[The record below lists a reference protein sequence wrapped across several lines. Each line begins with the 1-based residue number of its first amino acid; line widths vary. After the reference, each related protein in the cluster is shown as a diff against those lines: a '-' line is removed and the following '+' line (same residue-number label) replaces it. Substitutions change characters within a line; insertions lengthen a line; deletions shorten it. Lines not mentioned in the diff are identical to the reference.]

1 MIKEN
6 NNPLIVFG
14 KHQFEAEEDDE
25 VEFQTGDPILVLE
38 KDEEFNDGW
47 WKGCTV
53 NGEIGIFPANYITT
67 ENIFNVNLDGLFDE
81 YINSERRSVPNIIE
95 DKNGLSPF
103 GTFNSSLSIN
113 HSEDGI
119 IRRSLS
125 KSAESSNSSN
135 AFENRPS
142 SPNGSVSSMRALS
155 SPRLS
160 ASLPNN
166 IRMMSGDLD
175 HMTPE
180 SVKSK
185 NSIMG
190 NQIFSNSQPSLIQH
204 FSQQSQQS
212 HQSYQSH
219 QSQSSSVR
227 MNNSQ
232 IRKPQDWDVGE
243 VCVWLSSVDC
253 GKIIPAIK
261 ENNITGDKLLELNLS
276 KLREYGLHSL
286 SERIELLHEI
296 LSLREEYAENN
307 KNLFSSLHT
316 SNASSFTSDY
326 ESFSNE
332 QNKLHKLS
340 SNFSISEYIDKSDND
355 FDDDQTNTKSLSSN
369 GSNRIFT
376 NQEKYHHELPVTPQ
390 NYKQPNI
397 PSINNNYGG
406 MVGMKN
412 MDMNMSQNM
421 NQNQNI
427 NRNLGMNMNMGMNIG
442 MGNGSGNRNRSLSLQ
457 NEAQRN
463 NYAQNI
469 GNSLSRSMSI
479 STADRFGDRTGI
491 DFKNAERKGWLYV
504 RFDDDINWKKRWVV
518 LIDNRLFI
526 LKSPDSDE
534 DSSVDLMAPK
544 ILLTLELDPTYK
556 VLPDTNSNNQRD
568 HNFLL
573 QDPRI
578 GGIHLAAENQLSV
591 VTWINVLVRA
601 CTNTKR
607 KPLPL
612 IPLKNIGRQA
622 REPLLSTQA
631 VSTLTFE
638 KVKSPSYPTIYEDQ
652 SMEYNS
658 QISTRKNSINMS
670 INGILSPNL
679 ESDYAGSYYKH
690 DESYIADSS
699 PMLKNRINSIISST
713 FPINP
718 ISPITPTQTA
728 AAAANGWYR
737 TNAKSATDYSNYRNL
752 QNVSQEDRLQLQ
764 KTTKKLADPVVV
776 TPILN
781 PKKTMSFN
789 PNQIDPDDDFNLNET
804 SGMMSF
810 LSVNEYN
817 SSNKYGKGNMD
828 MIMGNK
834 KHTSISSYSNYGY
847 KNNNMKVSPIEMM
860 ERRGIG
866 SFITNNQN
874 KVSKR
879 TKLHNFI
886 FK

>member
-764 KTTKKLADPVVV
+764 KNYKEISRSCCSYT
-776 TPILN
+776 
-781 PKKTMSFN
+781 
-789 PNQIDPDDDFNLNET
+789 
-804 SGMMSF
+804 
-810 LSVNEYN
+810 N
-817 SSNKYGKGNMD
+817 S
-828 MIMGNK
+828 
-834 KHTSISSYSNYGY
+834 
-847 KNNNMKVSPIEMM
+847 
-860 ERRGIG
+860 
-866 SFITNNQN
+866 
-874 KVSKR
+874 
-879 TKLHNFI
+879 
-886 FK
+886 

>member
-113 HSEDGI
+113 NSEDGI

-866 SFITNNQN
+866 SFITNNQT
-874 KVSKR
+874 KSSKS
-879 TKLHNFI
+879 KKNSALFW
-886 FK
+886 

>member
-866 SFITNNQN
+866 SFITNNQT
-874 KVSKR
+874 KSSKS
-879 TKLHNFI
+879 KKNSALFW
-886 FK
+886 

>member
-789 PNQIDPDDDFNLNET
+789 PNQIDPDDDFNFNET
-804 SGMMSF
+804 SCMMSF

-866 SFITNNQN
+866 SFITNNQT
-874 KVSKR
+874 KSSKS
-879 TKLHNFI
+879 KKNSALFW
-886 FK
+886 